1 MIETILSKTKMIL
14 FEHFKHIIFIQ
25 VRKKGLGVGFS
36 FGKKILRVLEQPAGH
51 FDLVLVTN
59 EVRNGLVF
67 ELSRA
72 IEHRVQ
78 RAVSTSELTVV
89 GKL

>member
-1 MIETILSKTKMIL
+1 MIL
-14 FEHFKHIIFIQ
+14 FKDFENIIFIQ
-25 VRKKGLGVGFS
+25 VREEGLRVGVS
-36 FGKKILRVLEQPAGH
+36 FGKKFLRVLEQPAGH
-51 FDLVLVTN
+51 FDLVLVTE